1 MNNEPYKEDQSLL
14 EVREWKEQ
22 CRQQTEQLTSE
33 EYIAWIRA
41 ITEELLAKYHLT
53 LQMAHS

>member
-1 MNNEPYKEDQSLL
+1 MNKETIKEDRSLL

-22 CRQQTEQLTSE
+22 CRQQSEQLTPE

-41 ITEELLAKYHLT
+41 ITEELLAKYHLK
-53 LQMAHS
+53 LQMAHQ